1 MTTAE
6 FTRKCRELQGRFRER
21 MGEPM
26 GKGPYPKG
34 PNYQINML
42 VNGEKTG
49 KNFVN
54 EYTFNYAKR
63 RVNNIQHNETID
75 KYRLFN
81 NMRGFDPASEDD
93 MEDNGMTRYM
103 ENNDEEGWD

>member
-54 EYTFNYAKR
+54 EFTFNYAKY
-63 RVNNIQHNETID
+63 RVKIFSPMKRSIAIVFSIICCQVNLWPSICSVHL
-75 KYRLFN
+75 YRC
-81 NMRGFDPASEDD
+81 
-93 MEDNGMTRYM
+93 
-103 ENNDEEGWD
+103 